1 MVPSTADRGDAVT
14 RLQEERSGV
23 RGAEE
28 RRGGAAVR
36 RLRAVRWGPDGPRDG
51 ASLRSGAPARELL
64 PAVIQAQGE
73 APRGREGHQ
82 TLSSAGHAVRTC
94 AGTPETR
101 IGDANALF
109 VSSFRPPM
117 CGAHLGGRY
126 HGAERLDK
134 NQRISR

>member
-73 APRGREGHQ
+73 ASRGREGHQ
-82 TLSSAGHAVRTC
+82 TLSSAGHTVRTC
-94 AGTPETR
+94 PGTSETR
-101 IGDANALF
+101 TSDQAPSARDLPHSRSRATAGRDP
-109 VSSFRPPM
+109 S
-117 CGAHLGGRY
+117 GAGGTR
-126 HGAERLDK
+126 R
-134 NQRISR
+134 